1 MNLKDA
7 SINEIK
13 VEKDLDKLAKLLEAL
28 YALDRKEFIK
38 LVKNKIK
45 FAYTIGNKTKGKSQR
60 KYNNNYSLIEANIK
74 DIIENTDDFQKLKPY
89 YISNTNHISTLTTKS
104 REFTTAA
111 YLILKNGFL
120 DCPCIGFDNN
130 IIFEDG
136 RHRTALTLDCGIT
149 KLQFIIDNESLEKI
163 EDKKPFNFKV
173 IKI

>member
-1 MNLKDA
+1 M
-7 SINEIK
+7 SIKNIIINDVK
-13 VEKDLDKLAKLLEAL
+13 SEKDLDKLAKLLEYL
-28 YALDRKEFIK
+28 YELDRKEFIK
-38 LVKNKIK
+38 LIKNKIK
-45 FAYTIGNKTKGKSQR
+45 FAYRIGSRTKGKSQR
-60 KYNNNYSLIEANIK
+60 KYNNNYSLIEASIK
-74 DIIENTDDFQKLKPY
+74 DIIESTDNFQKLKPY
-89 YISNTNHISTLTTKS
+89 YISNKNHISTATTKS

-130 IIFEDG
+130 IVFEDG

-149 KLQFIIDNESLEKI
+149 KLQFIIDNESLEKL